1 MFWKTD
7 FTCRQAVRRHPW
19 RHRRGFSIIE
29 LLIVIAILIS
39 LGAIAA
45 LAYKTYMT
53 SVKIDLS
60 VNQMLRIEDRIKT
73 DFELTLNGVDTGLRV
88 PGADQPITSESTCR
102 DFVTAIKE
110 RLKPY
115 KNPFDRSPAVTYS
128 SYSNLHHKEGKVRVT
143 CYKLFH
149 HGTINGADCPLREAA
164 IRITKFKVP
173 CGSKCV
179 HPNCIYSG
187 ASCRGHDP
195 KVWYAGM
202 QEEIFVGKLLK
213 AT

>member
-128 SYSNLHHKEGKVRVT
+128 SYSNLHHKERQ
-143 CYKLFH
+143 
-149 HGTINGADCPLREAA
+149 GAGHLLQAVPPWHRERRRLPLREAA

>member
-60 VNQMLRIEDRIKT
+60 VNQMLRIEDRTKT

-149 HGTINGADCPLREAA
+149 HGTVNGADCPFARRPSGSPSSRFPADPNVCT
-164 IRITKFKVP
+164 RIASIAVP
-173 CGSKCV
+173 VAVDMTRK
-179 HPNCIYSG
+179 SG
-187 ASCRGHDP
+187 MPACRRKSSSESC
-195 KVWYAGM
+195 
-202 QEEIFVGKLLK
+202 
-213 AT
+213 